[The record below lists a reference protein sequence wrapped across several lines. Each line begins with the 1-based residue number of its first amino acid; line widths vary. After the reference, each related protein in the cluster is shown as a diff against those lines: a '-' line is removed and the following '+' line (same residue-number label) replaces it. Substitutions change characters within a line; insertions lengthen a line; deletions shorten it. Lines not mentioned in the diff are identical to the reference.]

1 MANGRSGATFLIRR
15 MPTFRHSNP
24 RLPLAVDANAPQYKR
39 EYRQKVVYFRGQ
51 LPIYSMR
58 PIADAKGEVRL
69 RRSWVFEN
77 NPMTYASGLW
87 SRLKVRILPIMV
99 VNAANGLSHH
109 PKKMFNPSYGLFRLG
124 LAISHHRFLDAYF
137 VPGFYKMV
145 LGKKNIKDIDYELY
159 SLKVSFGCCALSIM
173 PPRLSWI
180 ELNCPFFRDYDITFV
195 LEESSV
201 TEDRLGEFVGVELNA
216 GGANLPMT
224 EVNKE

>member
-1 MANGRSGATFLIRR
+1 MISTRCSYFVDYSTR
-15 MPTFRHSNP
+15 MTTWDDSDP

-87 SRLKVRILPIMV
+87 SRLKVRMLPIMV

-109 PKKMFNPSYGLFRLG
+109 PKKVVQPELWPLQARPCYFTPSVPRCVFRSGLLQDGSWQEEHKRYRLRTLQFKGLFWML
-124 LAISHHRFLDAYF
+124 
-137 VPGFYKMV
+137 
-145 LGKKNIKDIDYELY
+145 
-159 SLKVSFGCCALSIM
+159 CAVNNAAE
-173 PPRLSWI
+173 I
-180 ELNCPFFRDYDITFV
+180 ELD
-195 LEESSV
+195 
-201 TEDRLGEFVGVELNA
+201 
-216 GGANLPMT
+216 
-224 EVNKE
+224 